1 MKRAYYFWLA
11 AILALAFG
19 LLMFFAP
26 GVAATQFQ
34 LARSSPATDTIF
46 RVVGSIELGIALLNF
61 LVRNHPMSVT
71 LKAVLWGSVAIHGIG
86 FIGDLWSV
94 QLGTIALAG
103 VAVGLV
109 AHLIVLVGAIYYLW
123 RPNAP

>member
-1 MKRAYYFWLA
+1 MKRSYYFWLA

-26 GVAATQFQ
+26 AFAATQFQ
-34 LARSSPATDTIF
+34 LTGSPATATIF
-46 RVVGSIELGIALLNF
+46 RVLGSVMLGVAALNF
-61 LVRNHPMSVT
+61 LVRNHPMSET
-71 LKAVLWGSVAIHGIG
+71 LRAVLWGNATIHGIG

-94 QLGTIALAG
+94 NLGDIPLGG

-109 AHLIVLVGAIYYLW
+109 AHLIVLAGALYYLW
-123 RPNAP
+123 RRNAA